1 MTCFGIQ
8 GDTATVL
15 TKTSPGGE
23 GKSSKIKHNNNKRNT
38 ATPTQKT
45 KAI

>member
-1 MTCFGIQ
+1 MTCFRVQ
-8 GDTATVL
+8 GNTATVL
-15 TKTSPGGE
+15 TKTSAGEE